1 MFSDQ
6 EEIGCFGAQTSTFDL
21 QPDLFV
27 TFDVACTGD
36 ELRGIRTDVKLGGG
50 AGIKAMDYFMI
61 VNQYVVDALVD
72 VAEKNGIKYQIE
84 VSENGGTDA
93 HTAQLVRG
101 GIKAGAITIPTRN
114 IHSRDEIIC
123 KEDILDCIRMAMA
136 LETVELDE
144 HFGA

>member
-1 MFSDQ
+1 MTWPLP
-6 EEIGCFGAQTSTFDL
+6 ETSC
-21 QPDLFV
+21 
-27 TFDVACTGD
+27 AAS
-36 ELRGIRTDVKLGGG
+36 RTDVKLGGG
-50 AGIKAMDYFMI
+50 AGIKVMDYFMI

-101 GIKAGAITIPTRN
+101 GMKAGAITIPTRN

-123 KEDILDCIRMAMA
+123 TEDVLDCIRMAMA